1 MSSSISRAAGRTDH
15 PRIAGERGAPRTRQ
29 GVLGRTQHDEPEF
42 AGRPDP
48 APTRRSASALR
59 SNAHTDAP
67 ARVESLLRRRTPP
80 LPQGMSVRPRAGR
93 AYLLWSGAVR
103 RPCFRSCS
111 SPLLRGAR
119 RQASS
124 CHICRARCS
133 PPRRHSDDR
142 RGFAEPLALS
152 APYQIPLAVAI
163 GWVGVGLGTEPG
175 GARAKVIHWTI
186 LRMASGR
193 ARVAFAVA
201 WCGGDVVRAA
211 WAARSAV

>member
-1 MSSSISRAAGRTDH
+1 MSTSKVVPSVELIIRASRVSAAPPEQTGR
-15 PRIAGERGAPRTRQ
+15 AGSHSTR
-29 GVLGRTQHDEPEF
+29 RAEF

-48 APTRRSASALR
+48 APTRRSASALSLKR
-59 SNAHTDAP
+59 SYGC
-67 ARVESLLRRRTPP
+67 ARTSRVIAETPDPP

-133 PPRRHSDDR
+133 PSRRPSDDR
-142 RGFAEPLALS
+142 RGFAKPLALS
-152 APYQIPLAVAI
+152 APWQIPLAVAL

-175 GARAKVIHWTI
+175 GARAKIIHWTI
-186 LRMASGR
+186 EDGEWPG
-193 ARVAFAVA
+193 RVAFAVA
-201 WCGGDVVRAA
+201 WCGGDVIRAA

>member
-15 PRIAGERGAPRTRQ
+15 PRIAGERGAPEQDRACWVAPNTTSPNSR
-29 GVLGRTQHDEPEF
+29 D
-42 AGRPDP
+42 D
-48 APTRRSASALR
+48 PTRHRRAGQPQLFR

-67 ARVESLLRRRTPP
+67 ARVESLLRRRTPS

-133 PPRRHSDDR
+133 PPRRPFDDR

-152 APYQIPLAVAI
+152 APYQIPLAVAL
-163 GWVGVGLGTEPG
+163 GWVGVGLGTEPR
-175 GARAKVIHWTI
+175 GAGQKSST
-186 LRMASGR
+186 GR
-193 ARVAFAVA
+193 
-201 WCGGDVVRAA
+201 
-211 WAARSAV
+211 S

>member
-15 PRIAGERGAPRTRQ
+15 PRIAGERGAPGTRQ
-29 GVLGRTQHDEPEF
+29 GVLGRTQHDEPDS
-42 AGRPDP
+42 RDD
-48 APTRRSASALR
+48 PTRHRRAGQPQLFR

-67 ARVESLLRRRTPP
+67 ARVESLLRRRT
-80 LPQGMSVRPRAGR
+80 
-93 AYLLWSGAVR
+93 LLSRKECPSGLEPGVHTCCGWGAVR

-133 PPRRHSDDR
+133 PPRRPSDDR
-142 RGFAEPLALS
+142 RGFAEPLAVS
-152 APYQIPLAVAI
+152 APYQIPLAVAL

-175 GARAKVIHWTI
+175 GARAKIIHWTI
-186 LRMASGR
+186 EGWRVVGPRCLRSG
-193 ARVAFAVA
+193 
-201 WCGGDVVRAA
+201 VVR
-211 WAARSAV
+211 R